1 KQPPLADQ
9 GAGEKR
15 VHFAYPRV
23 LEELDPLPIGDEHR
37 DELAGYR
44 LGLGVSSRG
53 VQQHRLCMHKDILA
67 SSGIW
72 HAGTTVPTYGF
83 LERDLGCSHV
93 TNPGVPDRQ
102 ASVGPDQVANLNR
115 VQDRINTGMDEPAAQ
130 RHPEISKIA
139 KVVSVP
145 FLGQGEDAI
154 EREGHAL

>member
-1 KQPPLADQ
+1 
-9 GAGEKR
+9 
-15 VHFAYPRV
+15 
-23 LEELDPLPIGDEHR
+23 
-37 DELAGYR
+37 
-44 LGLGVSSRG
+44 
-53 VQQHRLCMHKDILA
+53 
-67 SSGIW
+67 GIW

-145 FLGQGEDAI
+145 FLGHGEDAI
-154 EREGHAL
+154 EREGHALQTMLVSFVEIVELLFRASDASRGEPPLQVEVGEPINPGRRR